1 MIEEIN
7 IRKSGHHLLREI
19 VDIATENIDAIQ
31 GRKTMEEKEVITAD
45 MDVRIDVGLPL
56 LLLNNLLH
64 QKIKEGRSIKNIIII
79 KDDIHLPPKEVQV

>member
-45 MDVRIDVGLPL
+45 MDVRRDVGLPL
-56 LLLNNLLH
+56 LLHNLLH